1 MSESEKSTEGPLHP
15 IVRAKIGPGVLCNFV
30 FDHRFCI
37 HGKSVKQQCLEC
49 LEILAENLSAN
60 AKLSHGAGNQP

>member
-1 MSESEKSTEGPLHP
+1 MSESKKSTEGPLHP

-30 FDHRFCI
+30 FDNRFCI
-37 HGKSVKQQCLEC
+37 HGKSVKQQCQAC
-49 LEILAENLSAN
+49 LEIAAENVGAN